1 MRMRAVLPV
10 AMAALAA
17 ALAGCG
23 VGPGDEREGSGA
35 TLRVTRDFGAQVL
48 SSHTIDK
55 VREDQTVMR
64 LLRAEND
71 VKTRY
76 GGNFVQ
82 SIDGLAGR
90 GQSGFADWFFF
101 VNGIGSGK
109 GAAEYE
115 LNPGDVVQW
124 DYRNWRGAMDVQ
136 ATVGAFPEP
145 FLHGTEGRR
154 FPTRVECEDA
164 SSGACEQVK
173 DTLDEAGVPAT
184 GAALG
189 ATGNQ
194 QVARV
199 VVARWARARQLPT
212 VRALEDEPGRSGV
225 FARFRDGGRTVELL
239 DERGDVAATGGPDTG
254 IVAARRPSDTELVW
268 VITGGDQRGVD
279 AAVKAFDADT
289 LRDAFAVAATPGGPQ
304 RLPVRDGS

>member
-1 MRMRAVLPV
+1 MRLRALLP
-10 AMAALAA
+10 AALAVIA
-17 ALAGCG
+17 AAVAGCG

-48 SSHTIDK
+48 SSHTVER
-55 VREDQTVMR
+55 VREDQTVLR

-76 GGNFVQ
+76 GGHFVQ

-124 DYRNWRGAMDVQ
+124 DYRNWRGAMDVH

-145 FLHGTEGRR
+145 FLHGSEGRR

-164 SSGACEQVK
+164 SSRACERVK

-184 GAALG
+184 GASLG

-199 VVARWARARQLPT
+199 VVARWARARQLPS
-212 VRALEDEPGRSGV
+212 VRALEGEPGESGV
-225 FARFRDGGRTVELL
+225 FARFRDGGRRVQLL
-239 DERGDVAATGGPDTG
+239 DERGEVAATHGPETG
-254 IVAARRPSDTELVW
+254 IVAARRPSDTEVVW
-268 VITGGDQRGVD
+268 VLTGGDQRGVD
-279 AAVKAFDADT
+279 AAVEAFDAAT
-289 LRDAFAVAATPGGPQ
+289 LRDAFAVAATPDGP
-304 RLPVRDGS
+304 RHLPLEDGS